1 MIKIALFFMIT
12 SALFGCASS
21 QRVGDRNELA
31 NPIIVNESSSEA
43 LRSAAASGMHGLR
56 DLTKDEF
63 EEFAG
68 DKSRLND
75 LTGRSSSGVASAAI
89 TSGLGLASGLS
100 LGHVTG
106 IGLLGA
112 LARDDRVSNYP
123 FSGDFDSRYQIPW
136 IEDPEFF
143 LGVLDRALTKFS
155 SEVSDVYGVDAE
167 WSVSLNDRSN
177 DGAVKLSGSRSA
189 KVSFDGDLVSLIVV
203 AGANCLE
210 PGVACEAYF
219 LFKILGKNSPLVARL
234 ITVFSQ
240 ELGSSPLYLPP
251 NREIYQLPAIM
262 SNGQINYLIH
272 K

>member
-1 MIKIALFFMIT
+1 MIKNALF
-12 SALFGCASS
+12 SLVALALVGCASS
-21 QRVGDRNELA
+21 QKVGDRNEVE
-31 NPIIVNESSSEA
+31 NPIIVNESSSSA

-56 DLTKDEF
+56 DLTK
-63 EEFAG
+63 EEFDQFAA
-68 DKSRLND
+68 DTSRLDD
-75 LTGRSSSGVASAAI
+75 LTGRSSGGAASAAI

-143 LGVLDRALTKFS
+143 LGVLDRALTQFS
-155 SEVSDVYGVDAE
+155 AEVSDVYGVDAE
-167 WSVSLNDRSN
+167 WSVSLNDRST
-177 DGAVKLSGSRSA
+177 DSEVKLSGSRSA

-203 AGANCLE
+203 AGANCPE
-210 PGVACEAYF
+210 PRAACEAYF
-219 LFKILGKNSPLVARL
+219 LFKVLGKNSPLVARL
-234 ITVFSQ
+234 VTVFSQ

-251 NREIYQLPAIM
+251 NREVYQLPAIM
-262 SNGQINYLIH
+262 SNGKINYLIQ